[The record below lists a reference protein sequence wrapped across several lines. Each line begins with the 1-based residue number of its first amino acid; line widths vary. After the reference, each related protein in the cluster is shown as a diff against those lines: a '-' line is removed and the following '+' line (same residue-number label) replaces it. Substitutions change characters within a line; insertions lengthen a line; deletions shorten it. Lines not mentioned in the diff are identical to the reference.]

1 MADFPTSVKQ
11 HHDNVRALGCILTGR
26 KPATLHHCHGG
37 SIKDRGYHV
46 GMGQRQSH
54 ALVIPLVAELH
65 SIGGRGID
73 SGMGVRSWEAE
84 FGLQADLIDEVSEA
98 VGYSLWELEEKW
110 RSK

>member
-1 MADFPTSVKQ
+1 MAEFPTSIKQ

-26 KPATLHHCHGG
+26 KPATLHHVHGG

-54 ALVIPLVAELH
+54 ALVIPLIAELH

-73 SGMGVRSWEAE
+73 SGYGVRSWEETFA
-84 FGLQADLIDEVSEA
+84 LQADLIDEVGEA
-98 VGYSLWELEEKW
+98 LGYSLWELEEKW